1 MTSTPNGLLLFV
13 FLIVDIPHDRHE
25 RVKKLNVICCR
36 YAVLGVINE
45 ISKDGMEQSW
55 WQGCGETGG
64 PIA

>member
-1 MTSTPNGLLLFV
+1 V